1 MDIFNKNEVRFLP
14 VVRPVFGFPRS
25 RGMMSFLKFHRH
37 SLWPDR
43 FETPCWQCAST
54 VDLRRRSMFSELSVH
69 AVSVTSLALKV
80 SIVGLTISATPGI
93 ASTLSKS
100 WFRLDIAGLTK
111 PPSILRWLSDNCP
124 SIPLTLSI

>member
-43 FETPCWQCAST
+43 FETPCQQGAST
-54 VDLRRRSMFSELSVH
+54 VDQVGGRCSEPNVY

-93 ASTLSKS
+93 ANTLSKS
-100 WFRLDIAGLTK
+100 WLRVDIAGLTK

-124 SIPLTLSI
+124 IMPLTLSI